1 MKTIMYKG
9 LRPRSTYEEQINYLQ
24 NSQDII
30 KYPNRFAKQIRS
42 SPYLTQLDGVGQSVL
57 EEQQLNRIIEEKQLE
72 IKKLA
77 TKSNQTVKEV
87 KSPPQRTR
95 TMRLQTGDDTI
106 TGMYNYI
113 GTPKTSDDEGF
124 LSPSGADLG
133 NIQQQERD
141 VANKKQNI
149 LVKL

>member
-1 MKTIMYKG
+1 MKTIMCKG
-9 LRPRSTYEEQINYLQ
+9 LRPRSTYEEKINYLQ
-24 NSQDII
+24 NSQDLI
-30 KYPNRFAKQIRS
+30 KYPNRLAKQIRT
-42 SPYLTQLDGVGQSVL
+42 SPYLTQVDGIGQSVL
-57 EEQQLNRIIEEKQLE
+57 EEQQLNRIIEEEKQLE

-77 TKSNQTVKEV
+77 TKSNQTVREI

-106 TGMYNYI
+106 TGKYNYI

-141 VANKKQNI
+141 TANKNRTYW
-149 LVKL
+149 

>member
-1 MKTIMYKG
+1 M
-9 LRPRSTYEEQINYLQ
+9 
-24 NSQDII
+24 
-30 KYPNRFAKQIRS
+30 
-42 SPYLTQLDGVGQSVL
+42 DGIGQSVL
-57 EEQQLNRIIEEKQLE
+57 EEQQLNRIIEEEKQLE

-77 TKSNQTVKEV
+77 TKSNQTVREI

-141 VANKKQNI
+141 AANKKKNI
-149 LVKL
+149 LVVLKI